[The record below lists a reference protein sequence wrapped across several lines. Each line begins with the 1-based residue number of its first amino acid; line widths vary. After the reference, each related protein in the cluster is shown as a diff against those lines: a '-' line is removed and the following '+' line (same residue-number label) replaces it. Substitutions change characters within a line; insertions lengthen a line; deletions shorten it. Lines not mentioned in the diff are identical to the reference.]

1 MPRHFLRSAAVLL
14 AAAGLAGGVASAAL
28 AQARPLN
35 IEIDR
40 STRVQLRAPA
50 GSVIVANPKI
60 ADVTVV
66 DANTLFIT
74 GKGYGVTDIVAV
86 DALGRSLFQSQVVV
100 SAGST
105 GSVRVWR
112 GAQATEMACGSSC
125 SPSVRTPSVP

>member
-1 MPRHFLRSAAVLL
+1 MFRSLPRTVAVLL
-14 AAAGLAGGVASAAL
+14 AASGLAVGVTGAAM
-28 AQARPLN
+28 AQSRPLN
-35 IEIDR
+35 IEVDR

-86 DALGRSLFQSQVVV
+86 DALGRPLFQSQVVV

-112 GAQATEMACGSSC
+112 GAQATEMACGTSC
-125 SPSVRTPSVP
+125 SPSVRTPSAP